1 MTQPP
6 DGRQIFSENLYSAGD
21 LQIEL
26 SIQNHSVF
34 NSPLHSLVSFLHIMF
49 ETIPKSYIK
58 NSFLLVKDLK
68 EMGIDNNYKL
78 IIECSFSL
86 Y

>member
-1 MTQPP
+1 
-6 DGRQIFSENLYSAGD
+6 
-21 LQIEL
+21 
-26 SIQNHSVF
+26 
-34 NSPLHSLVSFLHIMF
+34 MF

-58 NSFLLVKDLK
+58 NSFQLAKDLK